1 MSYFLYTASSF
12 PSFSAN
18 QLTQR
23 TSSFSGK
30 PSLDSTII
38 SSSATSLQ
46 NTVMPQQKLAISS
59 STPLLTIESRNIQRA
74 TIPEESSRANSE
86 VDLQRKLSSESR
98 QIKASLVDCSV
109 SEIDKSSS
117 QSSLPIIHVT
127 DNEGVTTTTTED
139 LINDDD
145 DNQVET
151 KSDIE
156 TAQFQTRTPKEPTKE
171 KAVQSEPIV
180 ERHVV
185 VVSTSEQ
192 TLCESPS
199 KYVQIIEIEIETHA
213 EPSPLDEQ
221 TISKENMPNI
231 IRKLSIQEEAD
242 KVYEAFASITEEE
255 PDDDFDELTSDS
267 FVPGY
272 VAPGESPMFTL

>member
-1 MSYFLYTASSF
+1 MCLKLLPHHFL
-12 PSFSAN
+12 SFSAN

-38 SSSATSLQ
+38 SSSAISLQ
-46 NTVMPQQKLAISS
+46 NTVTPAQKLAISS
-59 STPLLTIESRNIQRA
+59 STPLLTIETRNIQRA

-98 QIKASLVDCSV
+98 QIKASLADCSV

-117 QSSLPIIHVT
+117 QSSLPIINVT
-127 DNEGVTTTTTED
+127 DNEGVTED
-139 LINDDD
+139 LVIEPEVDDSAKGI
-145 DNQVET
+145 V
-151 KSDIE
+151 IE
-156 TAQFQTRTPKEPTKE
+156 SSASTQGIAQATTPEIVPTME

-185 VVSTSEQ
+185 PKSSSEQ
-192 TLCESPS
+192 KLCESPP
-199 KYVQIIEIEIETHA
+199 KHVQIIEIEIETHA
-213 EPSPLDEQ
+213 EPSAPDEQ
-221 TISKENMPNI
+221 TISKENMPNV

-242 KVYEAFASITEEE
+242 KLQEAFSSITEED
-255 PDDDFDELTSDS
+255 PDDDLDELTSDS

-272 VAPGESPMFTL
+272 VAPGELILQF